1 LEEEDLNDCWD
12 GIHVLPCPHLPG
24 SSSDVS
30 EETRWKKLAAVKK
43 RLKESI
49 NRETALMFLQ
59 EQRKRF
65 KMLVTLSY

>member
-49 NRETALMFLQ
+49 NRETALCSCRNKEKGL
-59 EQRKRF
+59 KCW
-65 KMLVTLSY
+65 